1 MTPEKSNEGVG
12 YGRPPKQHQFK
23 KGQSGNP
30 RGRPKKSGRKPKP
43 GEIDIAGILNG
54 ERTIR
59 TAQGEQ
65 KMSGFE
71 ILCRAEVMYALKG
84 DVRAAIRFFKRCEAH
99 DVIWTPPRRKTHGVI
114 IYPPGATKEEV
125 ERQYWE
131 EKPKRP
137 KLKGDK
143 ADQAAVLE
151 AVAHERHKVAAGKK
165 RYALELVLEL
175 IVAKAFAGNAS
186 AARLYEQLSLR
197 YGEPAAAERG
207 GFLITPGMATDV
219 EAFNKMA
226 DEQQRQFREAQD
238 DEEKPQDAKPVE
250 RNGPSNRS

>member
-1 MTPEKSNEGVG
+1 MAHDNDGVG

-54 ERTIR
+54 DRTVR
-59 TAQGEQ
+59 TAEGE
-65 KMSGFE
+65 KRMSGFE
-71 ILCRAEVMYALKG
+71 VLCRADVMRALSGG
-84 DVRAAIRFFKRCEAH
+84 DVGAAIRFLKRCQAL
-99 DVIWTPPRRKTHGVI
+99 DVIATPPRRKTHGVI
-114 IYPPGATKEEV
+114 IYPPGATKDEV

-131 EKPKRP
+131 EMPRRR
-137 KLKGDK
+137 KLKGNK

-151 AVAHERHKVAAGKK
+151 TVAYERHKVAAGKK
-165 RYALELVLEL
+165 RYAVELVLEL
-175 IVAKAFAGNAS
+175 IVAKAFSGHSS
-186 AARLYEQLSLR
+186 AARLYDQLTAQ
-197 YGEPAAAERG
+197 YGEPAAAEPG

-238 DEEKPQDAKPVE
+238 NEEKPRDPGPNE
-250 RNGPSNRS
+250 RKRRSNRS

>member
-54 ERTIR
+54 DRTIR

-65 KMSGFE
+65 RMSGFE

-99 DVIWTPPRRKTHGVI
+99 GVVWTPPRSKTHGVI
-114 IYPPGATKEEV
+114 WYPPGATKEEV
-125 ERQYWE
+125 ERQFWE
-131 EKPKRP
+131 ERP
-137 KLKGDK
+137 RRKLKGHK

-151 AVAHERHKVAAGKK
+151 AVAYERHKVAPGKK

-175 IVAKAFAGNAS
+175 IVAKAFGNNAS
-186 AARLYEQLSLR
+186 AARLYEQLSAR
-197 YGEPAAAERG
+197 YGAPAAAERG
-207 GFLITPGMATDV
+207 GFLVTPGMATDT
-219 EAFNKMA
+219 EAFNRMA
-226 DEQQRQFREAQD
+226 DEQQRQFREALD
-238 DEEKPQDAKPVE
+238 DDGKASPIE
-250 RNGPSNRS
+250 RKGPSNRS